1 MADLEPE
8 GRRLVMHIVQ
18 AKSHRTC
25 KGHINTFL
33 SWVLK
38 KKERRGMQNQ
48 KLVSL
53 AIRENL
59 RLPNSSDL
67 ERELFD
73 TGDVWPVSCT
83 KADLQKLVK
92 RISLMQKMALAVD
105 FDALYRKLEE
115 RRKTVTKGRAL
126 LDSAGL
132 CFQYAR
138 RWK

>member
-1 MADLEPE
+1 
-8 GRRLVMHIVQ
+8 
-18 AKSHRTC
+18 
-25 KGHINTFL
+25 
-33 SWVLK
+33 
-38 KKERRGMQNQ
+38 MQNQ